1 MMLNNLN
8 ITIVAFLTLSAVLHT
23 AAPILSVYADKCDH
37 KKDSQCDSEEVSS
50 SKDENCKV
58 SNQDNI
64 SEKSNNN
71 VQNSEDQSSSS
82 VECTENKSKSNPHS
96 LGEGP
101 YNYPTD
107 FSQLPI

>member
-1 MMLNNLN
+1 MMLNYLN
-8 ITIVAFLTLSAVLHT
+8 ITILAFLTLSVVLHT
-23 AAPILSVYADKCDH
+23 VSPILSVYADKCEH
-37 KKDSQCDSEEVSS
+37 KDDSKCGSKDVSS

-58 SNQDNI
+58 SNQDNN

-82 VECTENKSKSNPHS
+82 IECTENESESNPHS